1 MKVLSFAAIFDILRD
16 NMDHSVIYTKFPN
29 LLDTAKTNSG
39 RAALQAKWPVS
50 LPQEILILSW
60 ASLLQSYTS
69 ITEPVFSFEGQ
80 AVQANTLL
88 GSWNKIEGEVVDERD
103 GHHTSVALKPVG

>member
-1 MKVLSFAAIFDILRD
+1 
-16 NMDHSVIYTKFPN
+16 MDHRFIYTKFPN
-29 LLDTAKTNSG
+29 LFDTAKTNSG
-39 RAALQAKWPVS
+39 RVALQAKWPVS

-80 AVQANTLL
+80 AVQVNAFL
-88 GSWNKIEGEVVDERD
+88 GSWNKIEAESVNERD
-103 GHHTSVALKPVG
+103 DHHTSIALKPVGSERLASRRQN